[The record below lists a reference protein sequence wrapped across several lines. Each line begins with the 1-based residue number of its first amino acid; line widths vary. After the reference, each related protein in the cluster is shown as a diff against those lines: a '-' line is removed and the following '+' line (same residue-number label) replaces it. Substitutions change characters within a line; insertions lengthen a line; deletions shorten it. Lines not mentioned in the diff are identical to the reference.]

1 MGALANQYEHF
12 SAVLNTAV
20 SCGEGTLLGLN
31 SSSKLVLAT
40 ITSGTFVKAR
50 GMSLTSGTA
59 GDRITVWRQGRAD
72 GFTGLTV
79 GSDVYSAGNGQY
91 TQTAPATTGQLMQ
104 IIGFAISANEIVLHI
119 DDGRVIKQD
128 SV

>member
-20 SCGEGTLLGLN
+20 SCGTGTLLGLN
-31 SSSKLVLAT
+31 SSTKLVLAT

-50 GMSLTSGTA
+50 GMALISGTA
-59 GDRITVWRQGRAD
+59 GDRVTVWRQGRVD

-79 GSDVYSAGNGQY
+79 GSSVYSAGNGQY
-91 TQTAPATTGQLMQ
+91 TQTCPTTTGQLIQ
-104 IIGFAISANEIVLHI
+104 EIGFAISANEIVLHI
-119 DDGRVIKQD
+119 NDSRIIKQD

>member
-20 SCGEGTLLGLN
+20 SCGTGTFLGLN
-31 SSSKLVLAT
+31 SSTKLVLAT

-50 GMSLTSGTA
+50 GMALISGTA
-59 GDRITVWRQGRAD
+59 GDRVTVWRQGRAD

-79 GSDVYSAGNGQY
+79 GGDLYSEGNGMY
-91 TQTAPATTGQLMQ
+91 TQTKPATTGQLIQ
-104 IIGFAISANEIVLHI
+104 VLGFAISANEIVLHI
-119 DDGRVIKQD
+119 DDATVIRQD